1 MLHVSKC
8 RFDRTRPRV
17 GREREREKV
26 RGGGGRRG
34 RVDLLKEGRKERNKK
49 KKRNQPN
56 YPDELLFCSL
66 SRVRL
71 MNVKCCNLRVLIVT
85 EKWR

>member
-49 KKRNQPN
+49 KKKKSTQLPGRATVLQPLASEA
-56 YPDELLFCSL
+56 DECE
-66 SRVRL
+66 
-71 MNVKCCNLRVLIVT
+71 VL
-85 EKWR
+85 

>member
-1 MLHVSKC
+1 M
-8 RFDRTRPRV
+8 
-17 GREREREKV
+17 EE
-26 RGGGGRRG
+26 GGEAEWTY
-34 RVDLLKEGRKERNKK
+34 LKEGRKERNKK

-56 YPDELLFCSL
+56 YPGELLFCSL

>member
-1 MLHVSKC
+1 M
-8 RFDRTRPRV
+8 
-17 GREREREKV
+17 
-26 RGGGGRRG
+26 
-34 RVDLLKEGRKERNKK
+34 DLLKEGRKERNKK
-49 KKRNQPN
+49 KKKKKENQPN
-56 YPDELLFCSL
+56 YPGELVFCSL

>member
-49 KKRNQPN
+49 KKEINPITRAS
-56 YPDELLFCSL
+56 YCSAA
-66 SRVRL
+66 SR
-71 MNVKCCNLRVLIVT
+71 
-85 EKWR
+85 E